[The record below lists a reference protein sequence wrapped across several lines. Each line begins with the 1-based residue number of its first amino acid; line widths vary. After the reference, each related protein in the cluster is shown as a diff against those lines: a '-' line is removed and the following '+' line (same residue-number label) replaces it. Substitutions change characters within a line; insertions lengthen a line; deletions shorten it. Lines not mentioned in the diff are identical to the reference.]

1 MASHH
6 PQNSPTQGNSISAA
20 NNGLLKQGFLLLGL
34 AILIF
39 LIYSSSLNGP
49 FIFDDSRIENNPS
62 LHITTLSIKSLAKA
76 GFESSPS
83 TRPVSYITFA
93 LNYYFHGFATRGYH
107 IANICIHVLAAII
120 LFLLI
125 KTTLSLPPLRSKFAQ
140 HTWLPF
146 AAALIWAVHP
156 LQTQSVTYIIQRMN
170 SLSAMFYILSLYL
183 YAKGRLS
190 GTGTKKW
197 LLFGGS
203 LLAGILALGSKE
215 TAATLPFFILLYEWY
230 FFQDLDVT
238 WLTKQVIPASI
249 IIFVFGG
256 LVFLYL
262 GTDPATTILSTYN
275 SRDFTLIQRVLTEFR
290 VVVFY
295 VGLLF
300 FPHPARLNLDHYFY
314 HSSSLVSPIS
324 TMLSLAFLLILF
336 FIAVAAAKRNRLLSF
351 CILWFLGNL
360 VIESSVIGLEI
371 IFEHRN
377 YLPSMMM
384 ILLIIIPIFQ
394 FIQRPPWL
402 RIAIL
407 CLIVILL
414 SFWTYE
420 RNRVWSDRISLW
432 GDSAAKSPLKARPH
446 NNLGVA
452 LKDKGMTSEA
462 VGHFLETIRLDPKFV
477 EAYNNLGNSFMLLG
491 KHEDAI
497 QNYFE
502 ALKINPNNAKVHAN
516 LGKALVSRW
525 RLEEAMHHYKEVLR
539 LQPYDQEA
547 QMNLLSVQ
555 QMLNAQRSRK

>member
-1 MASHH
+1 
-6 PQNSPTQGNSISAA
+6 
-20 NNGLLKQGFLLLGL
+20 
-34 AILIF
+34 
-39 LIYSSSLNGP
+39 
-49 FIFDDSRIENNPS
+49 
-62 LHITTLSIKSLAKA
+62 
-76 GFESSPS
+76 
-83 TRPVSYITFA
+83 
-93 LNYYFHGFATRGYH
+93 
-107 IANICIHVLAAII
+107 
-120 LFLLI
+120 
-125 KTTLSLPPLRSKFAQ
+125 
-140 HTWLPF
+140 
-146 AAALIWAVHP
+146 
-156 LQTQSVTYIIQRMN
+156 
-170 SLSAMFYILSLYL
+170 
-183 YAKGRLS
+183 
-190 GTGTKKW
+190 
-197 LLFGGS
+197 
-203 LLAGILALGSKE
+203 
-215 TAATLPFFILLYEWY
+215 
-230 FFQDLDVT
+230 
-238 WLTKQVIPASI
+238 
-249 IIFVFGG
+249 
-256 LVFLYL
+256 
-262 GTDPATTILSTYN
+262 
-275 SRDFTLIQRVLTEFR
+275 
-290 VVVFY
+290 
-295 VGLLF
+295 
-300 FPHPARLNLDHYFY
+300 
-314 HSSSLVSPIS
+314 
-324 TMLSLAFLLILF
+324 MLSLAFLLALF

-377 YLPSMMM
+377 YLPSMMI

-407 CLIVILL
+407 CFIVIVL

-452 LKDKGMTSEA
+452 LKDKGMASEA

-525 RLEEAMHHYKEVLR
+525 RLEEAMHHYREVLR

-547 QMNLLSVQ
+547 RMNLLSVQ
-555 QMLNAQRSRK
+555 QMLNAQRLRGK